1 MNEKDQYPIGR
12 YIENLELHQ
21 QMQQQWIATIALL
34 PFRIKEEVQSLTQL
48 QLDTPYRENGWTL
61 RQVIHHLADSN
72 INCFARIKFALTEE
86 NPSIKPFAEK
96 PWADLFDAKLTD
108 IAPSLKILEGIHERW
123 VALLENLKEKDWQK
137 SFFHPE
143 LQKNQTIAQAM
154 DKYSWHCKHH
164 LAHIVNTKEKMGWN

>member
-108 IAPSLKILEGIHERW
+108 
-123 VALLENLKEKDWQK
+123 
-137 SFFHPE
+137 
-143 LQKNQTIAQAM
+143 
-154 DKYSWHCKHH
+154 
-164 LAHIVNTKEKMGWN
+164 